1 MFPLSYQVST
11 SYARKLLLF
20 NFQGASHRLAV
31 SLSIILH
38 PFPFVNT
45 FFEKIFLL
53 TICQNIDN
61 LNARKREKAPIK
73 NQSPEDKS
81 SGLSGAANQI
91 RTDDLI
97 LTKDVLYQL
106 SYSSNSLIVISLI
119 IIAKHI
125 SFVKRFFRKKTVIL
139 YCSVYY
145 RQKSAFHQD
154 FLAFSQIKSTLIS
167 AGLTPLIRDA

>member
-38 PFPFVNT
+38 PYPFVKT
-45 FFEKIFLL
+45 FFEIFILFTYL
-53 TICQNIDN
+53 PTTS
-61 LNARKREKAPIK
+61 KKTVKKATK
-73 NQSPEDKS
+73 NQSPEGNP
-81 SGLSGAANQI
+81 SGLFGAANQI

-106 SYSSNSLIVISLI
+106 SYSSSLPTVISLL

-125 SFVKRFFRKKTVIL
+125 GFVKRFF
-139 YCSVYY
+139 
-145 RQKSAFHQD
+145 
-154 FLAFSQIKSTLIS
+154 
-167 AGLTPLIRDA
+167 

>member
-38 PFPFVNT
+38 PSSFVNT
-45 FFEKIFLL
+45 FFKKIFLL

-61 LNARKREKAPIK
+61 LRICKKRKSADK

-106 SYSSNSLIVISLI
+106 SYSST
-119 IIAKHI
+119 
-125 SFVKRFFRKKTVIL
+125 R
-139 YCSVYY
+139 
-145 RQKSAFHQD
+145 
-154 FLAFSQIKSTLIS
+154 
-167 AGLTPLIRDA
+167 